1 MFSQGRPII
10 LDGGLS
16 TALEELGA
24 TLNTTLWSG
33 ELLRSHR
40 DQIRAAHES
49 FADAGAT
56 ILITSSYQIS
66 YLGCLARGW
75 SHDEVSAAL
84 QASTELARFD
94 GVKVAASVGPYGAFL
109 ADGSEYR
116 GNYGLST
123 DELKDFHRERLQV
136 LISSRPDYLA
146 IETIPELIEARA
158 ILELLVELGSTI
170 PFWISFSCKNDS
182 EISSGELF
190 SQAVALTN
198 DLPNCVGVG
207 INCTAPEFITP
218 LMKSAQPDQN
228 FVIYP
233 NSGRSWDAK
242 NKKWIGIQT
251 SAFTLDQITQWQE
264 LGARIIGGCCGV
276 GPADIQEINHFVG
289 FLLDQT

>member
-1 MFSQGRPII
+1 MFSQGRPTI

-33 ELLRSHR
+33 ELLRGHR
-40 DQIRAAHES
+40 DQIRAAHKS

-66 YLGCLARGW
+66 YPGCLARGW
-75 SHDEVSAAL
+75 SHDEVSDAL
-84 QASTELARFD
+84 RVSTELARFD
-94 GVKVAASVGPYGAFL
+94 GLKVAASVGPYGAFL
-109 ADGSEYR
+109 ADGSEYE

-123 DELKDFHRERLQV
+123 DQLKDFHRERLQV
-136 LISSRPDYLA
+136 LISSHPDYLA
-146 IETIPELIEARA
+146 IETIPELTEARA

-170 PFWISFSCKNDS
+170 PFWISFSCKNGS

-190 SQAVALTN
+190 SDAVALTN

-207 INCTAPEFITP
+207 INCTAPEFVTP
-218 LMKSAQPDQN
+218 LMKSAQLGQN

-242 NKKWIGIQT
+242 NRKWMGIQE
-251 SAFTLDQITQWQE
+251 SVFALDQIAQWPE

-276 GPADIQEINHFVG
+276 GPADIREITRFFSVS
-289 FLLDQT
+289 